1 MGIKRILN
9 KVLKKDAGQEID
21 TTQEILERLCNLERV
36 MVDSQ
41 MKEVLERLQNIE
53 NGMITRLTNVE
64 NETKETLERLCN
76 LERVLVDGQMPETL
90 ERLRN
95 IEDEMGERLSH
106 IEEKEDWLMQNMGIR
121 EERKIRIKLFRENE
135 DDV

>member
-9 KVLKKDAGQEID
+9 KILKKKAGQEID
-21 TTQEILERLCNLERV
+21 ATQEIFERVCNLERV
-36 MVDSQ
+36 LVDGQ
-41 MKEVLERLQNIE
+41 MKEVLERLQNI
-53 NGMITRLTNVE
+53 E

-76 LERVLVDGQMPETL
+76 LERVIVDGQMPETL

-121 EERKIRIKLFRENE
+121 EERRIRIKLFGGNE
-135 DDV
+135 DGVEE